1 MQLVRFWH
9 KHDNDTIS
17 LSQSVPDSDRPA
29 RFSVNGERFDH
40 PLARVVPYWFAKFF
54 KNFAIGPYR
63 NGMISAY
70 EKCVVVKKVDFSY
83 QVERA
88 KR

>member
-40 PLARVVPYWFAKFF
+40 PSQELCHIGLLNFLKISPLAYIA
-54 KNFAIGPYR
+54 
-63 NGMISAY
+63 M
-70 EKCVVVKKVDFSY
+70 E
-83 QVERA
+83 
-88 KR
+88 